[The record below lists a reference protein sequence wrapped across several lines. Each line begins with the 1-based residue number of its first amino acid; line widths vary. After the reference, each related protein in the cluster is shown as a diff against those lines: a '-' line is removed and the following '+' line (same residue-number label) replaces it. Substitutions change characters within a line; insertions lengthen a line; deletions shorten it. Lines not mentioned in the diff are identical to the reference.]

1 MTFTHLHRYAQP
13 KKSLEVPSVEV
24 FSDHEV
30 LARGARYD
38 LRRGEKVGRFAG
50 FAPTRD
56 GRSFRWVDGRLVVA
70 HPDGRAVTVHCDH
83 VMGPPLFAVVGRWL
97 VCSVDGR
104 EPMVIV
110 DTDTGERLGSLDVQR
125 PIETAGYRLFTPTI
139 ARSDDGRTLWLGETT
154 RVAQYDIAS
163 RALVR
168 AVDAPAG
175 EALVSPAVLPSG
187 RVAAIVRS
195 AAMHAACDRSG
206 DRVAIFD
213 ADGREAHRIEMGPM
227 NLATVGDWIVAVDD
241 AHKRLVCLDEHG
253 VERHTIAMFE
263 PAKRAFA
270 TVLPLPSGREWV
282 TRGDHGEWDH
292 YGDEALRPPVPSP

>member
-13 KKSLEVPSVEV
+13 KKSLEVTSVEV

-38 LRRGEKVGRFAG
+38 LRTGKRVGRFAG
-50 FAPTRD
+50 FAPTLD

-70 HPDGRAVTVHCDH
+70 HPDGRMVTVQCAH

-97 VCSVDGR
+97 VCSVDPR
-104 EPMVIV
+104 SSFVVV
-110 DTDTGERLGSLDVQR
+110 DTDTGERAGCLEAQR
-125 PIETAGYRLFTPTI
+125 PTVFEGHRLFNPTI

-168 AVDAPAG
+168 AVEAPAN
-175 EALVSPAVLPSG
+175 EVLLSPAVLPSG
-187 RVAAIVRS
+187 RVAAIARS
-195 AAMHAACDRSG
+195 VARHASNDRRG

-213 ADGREAHRIEMGPM
+213 ADGREAHRIELGPM
-227 NLATVGDWIVAVDD
+227 TLAAVGEWIVAVDD
-241 AHKRLVCLDEHG
+241 AHERLVCLDEHG
-253 VERHTIAMFE
+253 VERHAIAMFE
-263 PAKRAFA
+263 PAKRAYA
-270 TVLPLPSGREWV
+270 TVLPLPSGREWI

-292 YGDEALRPPVPSP
+292 YGDEALRPTVTSP